1 MVDVLVL
8 KNLSVDLM
16 SIKGVVHAVRG
27 IDLTLRKGE
36 IHGFVGESGCGKTIT
51 AKTILRLH
59 DESRTQYGGE
69 VLFGGRDILKLPK
82 KEIQQIAGRDISMI
96 FQDPMIS
103 LNPLFPV
110 GEQIGEMLRVH
121 LGLAKPQAEEQV
133 LSLLEKVGIHPAGK
147 RLKQYPFELSGGM
160 LQRVMIA
167 IAVSCS
173 PQLLI
178 ADEPTTAL
186 DVTIQAQI
194 LELLQALQR
203 DIGMSILFITH
214 NFGVVAEICDR
225 VSVMYAGKIVETG
238 EVKSIFR
245 HPSHPYSKALIG
257 SIPRSGRH
265 GQRLTTIPGSPPE
278 LYRGIAGCAYAP
290 RCPYSTKQCL
300 DESPSLAADQQGH
313 YTACFHRL

>member
-1 MVDVLVL
+1 MNNVLAL

-16 SIKGVVHAVRG
+16 SIRGVVHAVRG
-27 IDLTLRKGE
+27 IDMALRKGE

-69 VLFGGRDILKLPK
+69 ALFAGRDLLALPR
-82 KEIQQIAGRDISMI
+82 KEIQQIAGRDISMV

-103 LNPLFPV
+103 LNPLFTV
-110 GEQIGEMLRVH
+110 GEQIAEMLRVH
-121 LGLAKPQAEEQV
+121 LGLASAEAEQRA
-133 LSLLEKVGIHPAGK
+133 LLLLEKVGIHPPGK
-147 RLKQYPFELSGGM
+147 RLRQYPFELSGGM

-167 IAVSCS
+167 IAVSCV

-194 LELLQALQR
+194 LELLQTLRR
-203 DIGMSILFITH
+203 DIGLTILFITH

-225 VSVMYAGKIVETG
+225 VSVMYAGKIVETCS
-238 EVKSIFR
+238 VKSVFR
-245 HPSHPYSKALIG
+245 HPAHPYSKALIE
-257 SIPRSGRH
+257 SIPKSGRH
-265 GQRLTTIPGSPPE
+265 GQRLATIPGSPPE
-278 LYRGIAGCAYAP
+278 LVGRISGCAYAP
-290 RCPYSTKQCL
+290 RCPRRTQQCL
-300 DESPSLAADQQGH
+300 QESPPLTEDQDGH
-313 YTACFHRL
+313 YSACFHKL

>member
-203 DIGMSILFITH
+203 DIGMTILFITH

-300 DESPSLAADQQGH
+300 DESPSLTADQQGH

>member
-1 MVDVLVL
+1 M
-8 KNLSVDLM
+8 
-16 SIKGVVHAVRG
+16 AAR
-27 IDLTLRKGE
+27 
-36 IHGFVGESGCGKTIT
+36 C
-51 AKTILRLH
+51 
-59 DESRTQYGGE
+59 
-69 VLFGGRDILKLPK
+69 
-82 KEIQQIAGRDISMI
+82 
-96 FQDPMIS
+96 S

-121 LGLAKPQAEEQV
+121 LGLPKPQAEEQS

-147 RLKQYPFELSGGM
+147 RLKQYPYELSGGM

-203 DIGMSILFITH
+203 DIGMTILFITH

-265 GQRLTTIPGSPPE
+265 GQRLATIPGSPPE
-278 LYRGIAGCAYAP
+278 LYRDIAGCAYAP